1 MNPKQYCNF
10 DYDKAK
16 ADFYTINAEY
26 FRAVYFALAP
36 LLCVP
41 MYQQIRPQSAIYGND
56 MPRRSSFWE
65 HEALANF
72 WGQDQFKHPSCV
84 TNCILKT
91 KECRLGDGKSSIAVY
106 AYGYRT
112 VQRLTYVSKYG
123 GDGRWHKV
131 PVYWDEYLPV
141 TGQGRIDLQE
151 DNSERDDH
159 ITQRQRLEHI
169 DKVLGQAHY
178 SLYRRHIASKI

>member
-1 MNPKQYCNF
+1 MKLKQKTN
-10 DYDKAK
+10 
-16 ADFYTINAEY
+16 
-26 FRAVYFALAP
+26 YFALAP

-141 TGQGRIDLQE
+141 TGQGRINLRE
-151 DNSERDDH
+151 DNSEQDDH

>member
-1 MNPKQYCNF
+1 
-10 DYDKAK
+10 
-16 ADFYTINAEY
+16 
-26 FRAVYFALAP
+26 
-36 LLCVP
+36 

-84 TNCILKT
+84 TNC
-91 KECRLGDGKSSIAVY
+91 
-106 AYGYRT
+106 RT

-123 GDGRWHKV
+123 GDGRWHNV

-141 TGQGRIDLQE
+141 TGQGRINLQE
-151 DNSERDDH
+151 DNSEQDDH